1 MRPHGGDRVVLVRI
15 ARFSLPGTARLK
27 HPMEQYWAGASGRG
41 GHHAGQEIT
50 TLSMLRPSSST
61 AEARGVRPRLAVL
74 ARPGLLLERETSL
87 GIILMLPGGLLL
99 LAFMGYPF
107 VLGIWLSVTDTMI
120 GVPGSFIGLQ
130 NFADLLTDPIFIQT
144 TRNTFLYAL
153 VTVPFKAAF
162 GLGLALLLNSRI
174 PLQNFVRAGVL
185 LPWIVPTA
193 LSTVGWLMLYDGIFS
208 PFSWALK
215 NWGLIDTNINFL
227 GDPNLALISVMV
239 ANIWRGIPF
248 FAVTILAGLQAVPA
262 ELLEAAAIDGA
273 GRWQRFL
280 NVTVPVIKGVTL
292 IATLFS
298 IIWTFADFQLIYV
311 LTRGGPY
318 NSTHIFGTYAYQIG
332 TVSAQI
338 GMGAAIALYMFPI
351 LAFFAIVLLV
361 YLRREVQ

>member
-1 MRPHGGDRVVLVRI
+1 MSVTGPPTPTVEVGAARERAGVL
-15 ARFSLPGTARLK
+15 GN
-27 HPMEQYWAGASGRG
+27 
-41 GHHAGQEIT
+41 
-50 TLSMLRPSSST
+50 LR
-61 AEARGVRPRLAVL
+61 
-74 ARPGLLLERETSL
+74 LLLERETSL

-107 VLGIWLSVTDTMI
+107 LLGIWLALTDTRI
-120 GVPGSFIGLQ
+120 GMPGRFVGLD
-130 NFADLLTDPIFIQT
+130 NFATLLSDPIFLQT

-153 VTVPFKAAF
+153 VTVPFKAVF
-162 GLGLALLLNSRI
+162 GLGLALVLNNNMRF
-174 PLQNFVRAGVL
+174 QNFIRAGVL

-193 LSTVGWLMLYDGIFS
+193 LSSLGWLMLYDGTFS
-208 PFSWALK
+208 PFSWVLK
-215 NWGLIDTNINFL
+215 NWGLITSNINFL
-227 GDPNLALISVMV
+227 GDPTLAIMSVML

-262 ELLEAAAIDGA
+262 ELHEAAAIDGA
-273 GRWQRFL
+273 GVWQRFL
-280 NVTVPVIKGVTL
+280 NVTVPVIRGVVL

-311 LTRGGPY
+311 LTRGGPF

-332 TVSAQI
+332 TTAAQI

-361 YLRREVQ
+361 YLRREVH

>member
-1 MRPHGGDRVVLVRI
+1 VLR
-15 ARFSLPGTARLK
+15 
-27 HPMEQYWAGASGRG
+27 E
-41 GHHAGQEIT
+41 GHLAGQEVN
-50 TLSMLRPSSST
+50 TLSILGPPPSTAGARAVRLRPSIL
-61 AEARGVRPRLAVL
+61 RH
-74 ARPGLLLERETSL
+74 PGRLLEQETSL

-107 VLGIWLSVTDTMI
+107 VLGIWLALTDTRI
-120 GVPGSFIGLQ
+120 GMPGMFVGLE
-130 NFADLLTDPIFIQT
+130 NFAELLSDSIFLQT

-153 VTVPFKAAF
+153 VTVPFKAAL
-162 GLGLALLLNSRI
+162 GLGLALVLNNKI
-174 PLQNFVRAGVL
+174 PFQKFIRAGVL

-193 LSTVGWLMLYDGIFS
+193 LSTLGWLMLYDGIFS
-208 PFSWALK
+208 PFTWALK
-215 NWGLIDTNINFL
+215 SWGVISSNINFL
-227 GDPNLALISVMV
+227 GDANLALISVMV

-248 FAVTILAGLQAVPA
+248 FAITILAGLQAVPA
-262 ELLEAAAIDGA
+262 ELHEAAALDGA

-280 NVTVPVIKGVTL
+280 NVTVPVIKGITL

-318 NSTHIFGTYAYQIG
+318 NSTHIFGTYAYQVG

-351 LAFFAIVLLV
+351 LAFFAILLLV
-361 YLRREVQ
+361 YLRREVH